1 MEQRKIIF
9 FDGECNLCNSFISYV
24 INRDSNKS
32 LYFCTLQSN
41 LAKTLLN
48 EYDSIILET
57 NFSTIYYY
65 SNNKLYSKS
74 SAILHIF
81 LELSIL
87 HKIIAKIA
95 LIIPKFIRDF
105 IYTLISKNRYRLF
118 GKKETCRLPT
128 EDEKKQFI

>member
-95 LIIPKFIRDF
+95 LIIPKLIRDF